1 MSKRVILDNMV
12 FPSQARAAAY
22 AGCDRSTMQ
31 RAIRRGKAIWVCP
44 MRKYVHPKAVSGDVI
59 TDEMSYEPVSEVL
72 TLMCP
77 CCENRFEVKVSLQ
90 LSMKSEGRGEQGTGK
105 KDLMA
110 SEAKL

>member
-1 MSKRVILDNMV
+1 MSKRVILGNKV

-59 TDEMSYEPVSEVL
+59 TDETPYEPVSEVL
-72 TLMCP
+72 TIMCP
-77 CCENRFEVKVSLQ
+77 CCGNRFEVKVSLQ
-90 LSMKSEGRGEQGTGK
+90 
-105 KDLMA
+105 
-110 SEAKL
+110 